1 MLIVL
6 WFKGL
11 FQVGRGRLVG
21 AILGVALCVALLAL
35 LGAFIVSSGAT
46 MTARAITDV
55 PVDWQVQLNTGVDAA
70 AARTVLGQVTTYTAL
85 QTVDYATVSSL
96 TTTSGATTQTT
107 GAGKVL
113 GIDTQYPA
121 IFPGEIRLLTG
132 TLNGVLIAQQTAANL
147 HVGVGDRVAIGR
159 LGFPSASVTVGGVVD
174 LPNADSLFQAVGVLP
189 SAAPQAPPD
198 NVLLLP
204 AAQWHLLF
212 DPQGSGRP
220 DSVQT
225 QLHVR
230 IAHDLPADPA
240 AAYIQVQQQARNFE
254 AQDRGERQCE

>member
-1 MLIVL
+1 M
-6 WFKGL
+6 
-11 FQVGRGRLVG
+11 
-21 AILGVALCVALLAL
+21 
-35 LGAFIVSSGAT
+35 
-46 MTARAITDV
+46 
-55 PVDWQVQLNTGVDAA
+55 
-70 AARTVLGQVTTYTAL
+70 LGQVTTYTAL

-189 SAAPQAPPD
+189 SAAPQARPIMSCSSRRRNGTCSSTRKGVAAPIPYRHNCMSASPMTSLPIQPPRT
-198 NVLLLP
+198 
-204 AAQWHLLF
+204 
-212 DPQGSGRP
+212 S
-220 DSVQT
+220 
-225 QLHVR
+225 
-230 IAHDLPADPA
+230 
-240 AAYIQVQQQARNFE
+240 QVQQQARNFE